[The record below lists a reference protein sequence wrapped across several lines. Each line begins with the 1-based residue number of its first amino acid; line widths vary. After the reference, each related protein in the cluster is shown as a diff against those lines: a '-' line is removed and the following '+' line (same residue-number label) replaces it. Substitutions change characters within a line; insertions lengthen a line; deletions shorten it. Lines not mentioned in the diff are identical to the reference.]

1 MGDKKV
7 RRAKFFAENSH
18 RCFCG
23 GEALATTE
31 DHVPSRSIL
40 DARQWLEVYRFPAC
54 AACNRVTRSD
64 EVVIAMP
71 SMAYPAQA
79 QPRQCSRCRLI
90 FQRS

>member
-31 DHVPSRSIL
+31 DHIPSRSIL
-40 DARQWLEVYRFPAC
+40 DARQWPEGYRFPAC
-54 AACNRVTRSD
+54 AACNRVTPSD
-64 EVVIAMP
+64 EVVIAM
-71 SMAYPAQA
+71 
-79 QPRQCSRCRLI
+79 RQWRIRRKRNHGNALAVA
-90 FQRS
+90 

>member
-40 DARQWLEVYRFPAC
+40 DARQWLVVYRFPAC
-54 AACNRVTRSD
+54 AACNRVTPSD
-64 EVVIAMP
+64 EVVIAM
-71 SMAYPAQA
+71 
-79 QPRQCSRCRLI
+79 RQWRIRRKRNHGNALAVA
-90 FQRS
+90 